1 MPTQS
6 TDTVSRDLPFTQIP
20 DWIIL
25 NPDISHACFR
35 VYAAICRRVDKART
49 SFPSVATIARD
60 AQCSTSTVTASI
72 NTLKSVGAI
81 VVTRRYSDDGKTVL
95 SNHYHLPLTKVVA
108 MVDIPPRDDR
118 DTPPRDSRDVT
129 TPISLT
135 TPNELQ
141 IAKRDAHWD
150 TIVAILGQPSK
161 SKASLQGKLVARLK
175 EENVEPGEIRIRAE
189 RLATHWGAK
198 ALTLPA
204 LVEHW
209 DWLGSPAAQVTPSQI
224 KQTTREREL
233 LQAMEGIE

>member
-1 MPTQS
+1 MCHQEAHHVPAAS
-6 TDTVSRDLPFTQIP
+6 TRHVPP
-20 DWIIL
+20 
-25 NPDISHACFR
+25 A
-35 VYAAICRRVDKART
+35 
-49 SFPSVATIARD
+49 
-60 AQCSTSTVTASI
+60 STEQ
-72 NTLKSVGAI
+72 
-81 VVTRRYSDDGKTVL
+81 YPVL
-95 SNHYHLPLTKVVA
+95 
-108 MVDIPPRDDR
+108 
-118 DTPPRDSRDVT
+118 T
-129 TPISLT
+129 TPI
-135 TPNELQ
+135 EQ
-141 IAKRDAHWD
+141 EKDIAKRDPYWD